1 MCQATKDSV
10 SRAQVIRWRTDFVN
24 VRESVGDEPRSGR
37 TTSVSTNTDVECV
50 GAFIRQYRRLTI
62 RMIADGLN
70 INECTFHQILTRDL
84 KMRKLDANIVP
95 NNLNDD
101 KKSRRNEE
109 PAEMLERLET

>member
-1 MCQATKDSV
+1 
-10 SRAQVIRWRTDFVN
+10 
-24 VRESVGDEPRSGR
+24 
-37 TTSVSTNTDVECV
+37 
-50 GAFIRQYRRLTI
+50 
-62 RMIADGLN
+62 MIADGLN